1 MLLFI
6 PRSLCALKRVAAKTE
21 HHRFG
26 GRNWE
31 REKAIVCFAP
41 LPASL
46 ASGHGGRAAWRL
58 RPKRN
63 PPPHSCGTRLNCR

>member
-6 PRSLCALKRVAAKTE
+6 PRSLCALKWIAAKTE
-21 HHRFG
+21 HARFG
-26 GRNWE
+26 GPNWE
-31 REKAIVCFAP
+31 RSNVSFAP

-46 ASGHGGRAAWRL
+46 AFGHGGRAARRL